1 MAGTALFVLGFSAVF
16 ATEGVAFG
24 GLGSVLRT
32 HIAGLTQI
40 LGGLTIILGLLFAGV
55 FDRFPVTGRII
66 RPSVRPRAGLVS
78 APVLGVLFGLTWTPC
93 IGPTLSVVMGL
104 ALTSGTAVRG
114 AVLMFVYGLGLGIPF
129 LIVALLFQR
138 GMTTFGF
145 ARRHA
150 RLITR
155 VGGAMLVAVGVLE
168 LTGTWTAAMQWI
180 QTHWASK
187 RQVAALVAR
196 PGRQLRRQQ
205 DTRPV
210 HGRQFAALAVGT
222 RSRAIPKC
230 VAVGGQDGLVGRQL
244 LFGARSAAGPD
255 QRVAAE
261 RDPAVVGEP
270 RADGALGEMRVGR
283 GLLPPAGR
291 GRSRPAGAP
300 RLDPVLRLP
309 FLSTSTSAS
318 PASASEN
325 RLTGSSCSCPAV
337 IAQRVGAVAA
347 EADVGQPGTA
357 AVGQAHDRGRGGRT
371 GGLSRPS
378 P

>member
-1 MAGTALFVLGFSAVF
+1 MGGGIGHLVLSGPLILAVPVATAAGAVTFLSPCVLPLVPGYLSYVAGMSGVDAQASPAPGHGEDGGPAPAGSTSAAGGTDGPGRPAPGGGTAVRAPATPVAASPGRPRTVAGTALFVLGFSAVF

-66 RPSVRPRAGLVS
+66 RPSVRPRAGLAG

-138 GMTTFGF
+138 GMTTFSF

-180 QTHWASK
+180 QTHWA
-187 RQVAALVAR
+187 
-196 PGRQLRRQQ
+196 
-205 DTRPV
+205 
-210 HGRQFAALAVGT
+210 
-222 RSRAIPKC
+222 
-230 VAVGGQDGLVGRQL
+230 
-244 LFGARSAAGPD
+244 AG
-255 QRVAAE
+255 VK
-261 RDPAVVGEP
+261 
-270 RADGALGEMRVGR
+270 
-283 GLLPPAGR
+283 
-291 GRSRPAGAP
+291 
-300 RLDPVLRLP
+300 
-309 FLSTSTSAS
+309 S
-318 PASASEN
+318 P
-325 RLTGSSCSCPAV
+325 L
-337 IAQRVGAVAA
+337 
-347 EADVGQPGTA
+347 
-357 AVGQAHDRGRGGRT
+357 
-371 GGLSRPS
+371 
-378 P
+378 

>member
-1 MAGTALFVLGFSAVF
+1 MGGGIGHLVLSGPLILAVPVAAAAGAVTFLSPCVLPLVPGYLSYVAGMSGVDAQASPAPGHGEDGGQAPAESTAAAGDAAGPDRPAPGGRTAVKAPATPVAASPGRPRTVAGTALFVLGFSAVF

-32 HIAGLTQI
+32 HVAGLTQI
-40 LGGLTIILGLLFAGV
+40 LGGLTIILGLMFAGV

-66 RPSVRPRAGLVS
+66 RPSVRPRAGLAG

-155 VGGAMLVAVGVLE
+155 VGGALLVAVGVLE

-180 QTHWASK
+180 QTHWA
-187 RQVAALVAR
+187 
-196 PGRQLRRQQ
+196 
-205 DTRPV
+205 
-210 HGRQFAALAVGT
+210 
-222 RSRAIPKC
+222 
-230 VAVGGQDGLVGRQL
+230 
-244 LFGARSAAGPD
+244 AG
-255 QRVAAE
+255 VK
-261 RDPAVVGEP
+261 
-270 RADGALGEMRVGR
+270 
-283 GLLPPAGR
+283 
-291 GRSRPAGAP
+291 
-300 RLDPVLRLP
+300 
-309 FLSTSTSAS
+309 S
-318 PASASEN
+318 P
-325 RLTGSSCSCPAV
+325 L
-337 IAQRVGAVAA
+337 
-347 EADVGQPGTA
+347 
-357 AVGQAHDRGRGGRT
+357 
-371 GGLSRPS
+371 
-378 P
+378 

>member
-1 MAGTALFVLGFSAVF
+1 MGGGIGHLVLSGPLILAVPVAAAAGAVTFLSPCVLPLVPGYLSYVAGMSGVDAQASPAAGDGRPAGTGSTATAGSTVAAGSMAATDRAAAAGSTVATSSTAATGSPAPGAGGSGGGTAVKAPAATVAASPGRPRTVTGTALFVLGFSAVF

-66 RPSVRPRAGLVS
+66 RPSVRPRAGLAG
-78 APVLGVLFGLTWTPC
+78 APVLGVLFGLSWTPC

-114 AVLMFVYGLGLGIPF
+114 ALLMFVYGLGLGIPF

-155 VGGAMLVAVGVLE
+155 VGGALLVAVGVLE

-180 QTHWASK
+180 QTHW
-187 RQVAALVAR
+187 VAGV
-196 PGRQLRRQQ
+196 
-205 DTRPV
+205 
-210 HGRQFAALAVGT
+210 
-222 RSRAIPKC
+222 K
-230 VAVGGQDGLVGRQL
+230 
-244 LFGARSAAGPD
+244 
-255 QRVAAE
+255 
-261 RDPAVVGEP
+261 
-270 RADGALGEMRVGR
+270 
-283 GLLPPAGR
+283 
-291 GRSRPAGAP
+291 
-300 RLDPVLRLP
+300 
-309 FLSTSTSAS
+309 S
-318 PASASEN
+318 P
-325 RLTGSSCSCPAV
+325 L
-337 IAQRVGAVAA
+337 
-347 EADVGQPGTA
+347 
-357 AVGQAHDRGRGGRT
+357 
-371 GGLSRPS
+371 
-378 P
+378 